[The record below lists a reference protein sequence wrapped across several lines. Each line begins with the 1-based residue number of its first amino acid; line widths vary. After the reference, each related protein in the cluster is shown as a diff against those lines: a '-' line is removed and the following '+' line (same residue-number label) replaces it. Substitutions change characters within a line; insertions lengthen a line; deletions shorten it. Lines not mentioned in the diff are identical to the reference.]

1 MEVDGGGVG
10 GNCVDI
16 VESVEDL
23 PKNARARVSL
33 SSHVS
38 HTRLDKVFETLP
50 RTTTLSK
57 PGSPRPRPGTLNV
70 FI

>member
-23 PKNARARVSL
+23 PKKRARACVSL
-33 SSHVS
+33 SRHTS
-38 HTRLDKVFETLP
+38 HTRLDI
-50 RTTTLSK
+50 R
-57 PGSPRPRPGTLNV
+57 NV
-70 FI
+70 APHHNSVQARQPPAPARNS